1 LRGYARGVLPELT
14 VYWRPWAHAVA
25 GGRDA
30 LAYWRRQRAMPGRP
44 ARLLRTDTAAFVTH
58 VTGLAGTPI
67 PDEERG

>member
-1 LRGYARGVLPELT
+1 
-14 VYWRPWAHAVA
+14 
-25 GGRDA
+25 
-30 LAYWRRQRAMPGRP
+30 MPGRP